1 MLDLYNKIRADLNQ
15 RKSIRS
21 HQAVIP
27 ENNMEKSENSHLN
40 IEIDEIQTE
49 SLKNLHH
56 RKEKSSKGSI
66 KLSKS
71 EEKKTFSWQYL
82 SNDGHDSDVVLPV
95 WKIF

>member
-49 SLKNLHH
+49 SLK
-56 RKEKSSKGSI
+56 
-66 KLSKS
+66 
-71 EEKKTFSWQYL
+71 EKK
-82 SNDGHDSDVVLPV
+82 
-95 WKIF
+95 K